1 MAILSAA
8 IINLVLILLSLN
20 FVFNRK
26 NDKKKMIWSFVISL
40 IMIGI
45 GSGFVLVGALD
56 FEYIENDK
64 DILKTEYIEIDMKDD
79 LIFGYHY
86 PEVEYVESNNDNI
99 KIEYTINEYCEIN
112 HSNLS
117 DKVIHIWASCENPI
131 KLVKEV
137 ISNFNEKKI
146 VSINSQLQNIKIY
159 TTKENI
165 EILKKNYKNYT
176 DIEVQTQNTINFYE
190 NKINELQQKIDEYV
204 EKEWEYQEEIN
215 DLKDQIMMYQSNTE
229 SN

>member
-1 MAILSAA
+1 M
-8 IINLVLILLSLN
+8 
-20 FVFNRK
+20 
-26 NDKKKMIWSFVISL
+26 
-40 IMIGI
+40 
-45 GSGFVLVGALD
+45 
-56 FEYIENDK
+56 
-64 DILKTEYIEIDMKDD
+64 
-79 LIFGYHY
+79 
-86 PEVEYVESNNDNI
+86 
-99 KIEYTINEYCEIN
+99 N
-112 HSNLS
+112 H
-117 DKVIHIWASCENPI
+117 I

-204 EKEWEYQEEIN
+204 EKEWEYQKEIN